1 MSPLEG
7 DKKEIIKKKRVKILT
22 PNKLLTRLPM
32 LLVQIKAQNNSNKL
46 KSGDRQILYSLYQ
59 HFKIMEENMI
69 VIRDLKIFCFNFD
82 RPNDVDENLK
92 H

>member
-7 DKKEIIKKKRVKILT
+7 DEKEIIKEKRVKILA

-32 LLVQIKAQNNSNKL
+32 LLAQIKAQNNSNKL

-59 HFKIMEENMI
+59 HLKIMEENMI
-69 VIRDLKIFCFNFD
+69 VIRDLKFFCFNFD